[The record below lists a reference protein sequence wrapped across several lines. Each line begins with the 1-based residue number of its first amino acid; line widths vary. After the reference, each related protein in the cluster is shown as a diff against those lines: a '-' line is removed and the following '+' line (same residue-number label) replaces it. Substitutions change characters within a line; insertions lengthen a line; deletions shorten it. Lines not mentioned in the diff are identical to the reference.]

1 MKITDLKVWV
11 TKPEPAGRSFVFL
24 RIDTDEGISGI
35 GEATSSGGGSMVVG
49 NMVRFLRNST
59 VTSDFR

>member
-11 TKPEPAGRSFVFL
+11 PSPEPGGRSFVFL

-35 GEATSSGGGSMVVG
+35 GEASSSGGAAALLSEKCS
-49 NMVRFLRNST
+49 NF
-59 VTSDFR
+59 